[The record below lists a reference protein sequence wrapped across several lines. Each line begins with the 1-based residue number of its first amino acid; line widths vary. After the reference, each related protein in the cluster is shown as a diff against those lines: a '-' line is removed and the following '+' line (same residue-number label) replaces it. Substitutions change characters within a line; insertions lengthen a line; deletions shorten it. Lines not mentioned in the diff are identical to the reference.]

1 MRVLVRRAEPD
12 PSPNPSPNPNPKPNP
27 NPSPNPNQ
35 VNWAEAL
42 VPLVPPRL
50 VSAGFHPRLLAS
62 GVGLLVLLLCPV
74 GRLRAGARARAR
86 ARVRVWVWGLELG
99 VRVRG

>member
-1 MRVLVRRAEPD
+1 MGAGELRVL
-12 PSPNPSPNPNPKPNP
+12 
-27 NPSPNPNQ
+27 

-74 GRLRAGARARAR
+74 GRLRARARVR
-86 ARVRVWVWGLELG
+86 VRVRVWVWGLEFG
-99 VRVRG
+99 VKVRG

>member
-1 MRVLVRRAEPD
+1 MGAGELRVL
-12 PSPNPSPNPNPKPNP
+12 
-27 NPSPNPNQ
+27 

-74 GRLRAGARARAR
+74 GRLRAR
-86 ARVRVWVWGLELG
+86 ARVRVSRVRGRVWVWGLELG